1 MRDIRE
7 QTEKGKKSEAIVI
20 KQDELER
27 MKATTKIQSKEAE
40 IQQRRLLE
48 EQKESAMAA
57 AKARKQRMLDLDK
70 ERALKMP
77 PTEQQVIDKEKA
89 DGLLTKAQQ
98 LLDEDH
104 DDVKHMNQMM
114 LYSKVVTIRD
124 RQLDEAKR
132 LEQEWIEEQKRLDLM
147 MEIERLKSLK
157 LQEEREVKRKEAQKQ
172 GSLVIVD

>member
-1 MRDIRE
+1 LTKEQLRDIRE

-27 MKATTKIQSKEAE
+27 MKAATKIQSKEAE

-77 PTEQQVIDKEKA
+77 PTEQ
-89 DGLLTKAQQ
+89 
-98 LLDEDH
+98 
-104 DDVKHMNQMM
+104 
-114 LYSKVVTIRD
+114 
-124 RQLDEAKR
+124 
-132 LEQEWIEEQKRLDLM
+132 
-147 MEIERLKSLK
+147 
-157 LQEEREVKRKEAQKQ
+157 
-172 GSLVIVD
+172 